1 MKEARFLKLHIKWF
15 HLNGILEKV
24 NYRDKKTDLWLL
36 EIEMERGVDYKKATR
51 VNLEDYGNEHI
62 FVKINRLNKKLKNKN
77 VNV

>member
-1 MKEARFLKLHIKWF
+1 MISLKYCTGKSKL
-15 HLNGILEKV
+15 
-24 NYRDKKTDLWLL
+24 RDKKQICGCQRLRWR
-36 EIEMERGVDYKKATR
+36 EVDYKKATR